1 MRAILPAGWR
11 ACRFGTAQARSWA
24 IAPAVSIWSAL
35 EDLTGRAD
43 PLPEIEDL
51 RRRATGGE

>member
-1 MRAILPAGWR
+1 MWAFTSSSIRCGEA
-11 ACRFGTAQARSWA
+11 RFASL
-24 IAPAVSIWSAL
+24 WSAL

-43 PLPEIEDL
+43 PLPETDDL